1 MKKKLLAIVIFSLL
15 VCNFSNAKATWGI
28 IGDKCFKFTE
38 YIIINPEVKKIELN
52 AEIRGFLTAL
62 NITRFKNKEPLK
74 NITYHTEDYVF
85 NFVKGFC
92 KENPDQHVFM
102 LLELFF
108 NDLPNGK

>member
-1 MKKKLLAIVIFSLL
+1 MKKLLYIIFLILL
-15 VCNFSNAKATWGI
+15 FHNTSYSKATWGI
-28 IGDKCFKFTE
+28 IGSKCIKFTE
-38 YIIINPEVKKIELN
+38 YTIINPEIKKMELN

-62 NITRFKNKEPLK
+62 NIVRFKNKEPLK
-74 NITYHTEDYVF
+74 NITHHSEDYIF

-102 LLELFF
+102 LLELLF